1 MKRSVTA
8 ASFVAVVCAMTF
20 SAPAAVASTDVTTYD
35 GTIAGAQFRAEV
47 PAAWN
52 GTLVLWSHAAYRFGF
67 EPSDVE
73 LTNHPATRQ
82 WLLDHGYAIAASKYS
97 PVSGWQVEAAL
108 RDQLALLDWFD
119 TTVGVPRHTIAEGAS
134 MGGMVTTLLAER
146 YPGRVDGAAALCA
159 DNVGSVA
166 DWNAGLDLSYVVKTL
181 LDTDGS
187 LQLTHITDPPANR
200 AAAIAIIRSSMAT
213 AAGRARLALAAAVAD
228 VAAWS
233 TPGTPPPT
241 DLAGQLAEQSGYY
254 GIMLGFFLGGDRTGM
269 EHTAGGNPSWNIGVD
284 YNQLLNWSPQGDLAR
299 QAYQA
304 AGLDLDAD
312 MARLA
317 AGPRITPD
325 PAALL
330 YEARFGTPTGALRV
344 PLVTMHTTG
353 DGLTPPAEE
362 HLYADRV
369 TWNHKEANL
378 RQLWTARA
386 GHCTITAAEEITVLQ
401 AIFDRVGTGAWPST
415 DPAVLTAL
423 AAGFPADHHTVHL
436 SNGTYTAVS
445 SAFTAFTPTPYLRP
459 FPS

>member
-1 MKRSVTA
+1 MKRSVA
-8 ASFVAVVCAMTF
+8 ASLVAVLCALALA
-20 SAPAAVASTDVTTYD
+20 APAAAASTDVTTYD
-35 GTIAGAQFRAEV
+35 GTIAGAQYRAEV

-52 GTLVLWSHAAYRFGF
+52 GILVLWSHAAYRFGF
-67 EPSDVE
+67 VPSEVE

-119 TTVGVPRHTIAEGAS
+119 TTVGVPRHTIVEGAS

-159 DNVGSVA
+159 DTAGSVA
-166 DWNAGLDLSYVVKTL
+166 SWNAGLDLGYVVKTL
-181 LDTDGS
+181 LDPGGS
-187 LQLTHITDPPANR
+187 LQLTHITDPAANQ
-200 AAAIAIIRSSMAT
+200 AAAIAIIRSSMVT

-233 TPGTPPPT
+233 TPGAPPPT
-241 DLAGQLAEQSGYY
+241 ELAGQLAEQSGYY
-254 GIMLGFFLGGDRTGM
+254 GILLGFFLGGDRAVL
-269 EHTAGGNPSWNIGVD
+269 EQTAGGNPSWNIGVD
-284 YNQLLNWSPQGDLAR
+284 YRQLLNRSPQGDLAR

-304 AGLDLDAD
+304 ASLDLEAD
-312 MARLA
+312 LARLA

-330 YEARFGTPTGALRV
+330 YAAGFGTPTGALRV

-362 HLYADRV
+362 RQYASRV

-378 RQLWTARA
+378 RQLATARA
-386 GHCTITAAEEITVLQ
+386 GHCTISAAEEITVLH
-401 AIFDRVGTGAWPST
+401 ALFDRVDTGAWPST
-415 DPAVLTAL
+415 DPAILTAQ
-423 AAGFPADHHTVHL
+423 AAAFPAGYHTVHL
-436 SNGTYTAVS
+436 SNGSYTTVS
-445 SAFTAFTPTPYLRP
+445 SAFTTFAPTPYLRP
-459 FPS
+459 FPF